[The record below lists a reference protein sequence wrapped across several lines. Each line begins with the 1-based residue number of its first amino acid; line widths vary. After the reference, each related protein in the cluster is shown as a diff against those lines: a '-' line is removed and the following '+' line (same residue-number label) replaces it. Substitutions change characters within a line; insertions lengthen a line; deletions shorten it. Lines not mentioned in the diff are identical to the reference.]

1 MYSYEI
7 FNRNSKKERLLVFI
21 YLALGIGIELLNS
34 FSANYY
40 QSLID
45 RFNNSTINF
54 HIIFIYGTV
63 LVTLCLLRYIDEY
76 PGRRLEHS
84 FFRFEI
90 KGFRKNE

>member
-1 MYSYEI
+1 MKYLIEI
-7 FNRNSKKERLLVFI
+7 AKREVISFYIFSTRYRNRT
-21 YLALGIGIELLNS
+21 LNS

-84 FFRFEI
+84 F
-90 KGFRKNE
+90 